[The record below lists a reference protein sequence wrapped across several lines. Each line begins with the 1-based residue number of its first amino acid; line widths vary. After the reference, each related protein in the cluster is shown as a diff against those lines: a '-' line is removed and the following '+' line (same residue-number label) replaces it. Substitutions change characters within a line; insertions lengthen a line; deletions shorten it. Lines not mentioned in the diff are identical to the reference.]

1 MPLKYEIDPWN
12 ESIQGTICATLRA
25 IWRKAD
31 ATGDD
36 EVKDLTAI
44 AFDKANRMDRALH
57 KYRKRFLQLPQE
69 LQNELHHITG
79 EE

>member
-12 ESIQGTICATLRA
+12 ESIEGTICANLRA
-25 IWRKAD
+25 IWRQAD
-31 ATGDD
+31 TLGDD
-36 EVKDLTAI
+36 AIKELAAI

-57 KYRKRFLQLPQE
+57 KYRKRFLQLPEE
-69 LQNELHHITG
+69 LQNELHQITG